1 MPSRSVLISNPAH
14 DDNQQRFIQIYRDIY
29 IYRIQG
35 IGDRDTEIERKGD
48 FYIYIY
54 LYRIFKWSVRLSQL
68 RRAFE
73 MSSYLKDNPNAITSM
88 K

>member
-1 MPSRSVLISNPAH
+1 ME
-14 DDNQQRFIQIYRDIY
+14 
-29 IYRIQG
+29 G

-48 FYIYIY
+48 FHIYIY

-73 MSSYLKDNPNAITSM
+73 MTSHLKDDLNAITSM